1 MEHHQL
7 CKQHHRAPFLPPI
20 WYKNRLFSPDFCHL
34 APFWPESLLKA
45 KPFTL
50 SPCGSI
56 SLWHKKL
63 QPSFIVCHFRNSNR
77 HSRSRPCACPKVNK
91 CRALQGSCIFWSK
104 TMWRQNSVPPPY
116 HCLLLHLFLDIEG
129 HPMVAYLQMGIQ

>member
-7 CKQHHRAPFLPPI
+7 CKQLHRAPFLPPI
-20 WYKNRLFSPDFCHL
+20 WYKNRLFPPDFCHL
-34 APFWPESLLKA
+34 GPVWPESLLKA

-63 QPSFIVCHFRNSNR
+63 QPSFIVCHFRYSNR
-77 HSRSRPCACPKVNK
+77 HSRSRPRARTKVNK
-91 CRALQGSCIFWSK
+91 CRVLAHFKEVVFSGQKPCGEKSL
-104 TMWRQNSVPPPY
+104 Y
-116 HCLLLHLFLDIEG
+116 LLLITACF
-129 HPMVAYLQMGIQ
+129 YTCF